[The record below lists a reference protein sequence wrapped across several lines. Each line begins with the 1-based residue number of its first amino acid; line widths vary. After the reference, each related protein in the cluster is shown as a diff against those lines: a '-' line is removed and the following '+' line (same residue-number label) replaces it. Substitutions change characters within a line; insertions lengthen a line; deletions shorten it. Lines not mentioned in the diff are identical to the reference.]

1 MTQVIPALIAGGK
14 FKRTGNDYTFEGKDG
29 TKYKFT
35 TDKLGG
41 ADFTMATLNAMTTSK
56 RNTFFT
62 LY

>member
-35 TDKLGG
+35 TTELGG
-41 ADFTMATLNAMTTSK
+41 ADFIMATLNNMKASK
-56 RNTFFT
+56 IETFFN
-62 LY
+62 LF